1 MMGKAS
7 TILSN
12 FVFRDLTFDCKGMP
26 EAIYVV
32 FYVDNYFYHSKHMS
46 LYLFCFGFLF
56 SISVV
61 FFFSNLGNNLMKINI
76 YQ

>member
-46 LYLFCFGFLF
+46 LYLFCFGFLL

-61 FFFSNLGNNLMKINI
+61 FFSNLGNNLMKINI